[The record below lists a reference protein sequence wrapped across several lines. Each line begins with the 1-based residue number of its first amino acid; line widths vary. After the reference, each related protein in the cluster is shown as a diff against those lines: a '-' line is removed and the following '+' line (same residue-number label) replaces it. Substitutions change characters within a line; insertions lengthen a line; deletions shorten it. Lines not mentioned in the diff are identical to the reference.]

1 MAEVTGDAAPLTA
14 AETAGGSAMA
24 NFLGVDHGADS
35 SALGMSATASVKGAS
50 CSTSTDLSSCK
61 PVELTAED
69 VQSLLH
75 MQASSSSGLGSDM
88 MMTQSLSSD
97 VELSTTSPAS
107 TVDQSAIKGEGRVYI
122 SG

>member
-1 MAEVTGDAAPLTA
+1 MAEVAGDVAPLTA
-14 AETAGGSAMA
+14 VETAGSGMA
-24 NFLGVDHGADS
+24 NFLGVDHSAES
-35 SALGMSATASVKGAS
+35 SALGISANASVKGAS

-75 MQASSSSGLGSDM
+75 VQAASSSGMGSDM

-97 VELSTTSPAS
+97 VELSTTTPAS
-107 TVDQSAIKGEGRVYI
+107 TVDQSAIKGEDLVVI
-122 SG
+122 SWV